1 MGIETGNYIND
12 LDADWPLATDN
23 VSDGDNHLR
32 LIKKVLKASF
42 PGVDRVSEYITVS
55 TTAPT
60 VSVGIGRLWLDTS
73 GTPNLLKICD
83 AVSPSVTFKKL
94 PISATVDYK
103 LMGNDTV
110 GWVLPTADGTA
121 NYPLTTTGSNVLAF
135 AQIDTAAI
143 ADDAVTTDE
152 IVDDAVTTAKI
163 ADAQVTTA
171 KLSLTRPM
179 FSASDTG
186 TSLSSGSTTLISFA
200 TENFDIESKY
210 LNTATNYKFTPNA
223 GYYFISASITVQ
235 SPLSLSQYGKLLQC
249 TLHKNGSEYYE
260 GVQGHFPYNANNTLM
275 ANFSII
281 VYSNGTDYWQ
291 VKGYQNS
298 GSTLTTHG
306 GTANIFCAT
315 RVDV

>member
-32 LIKKVLKASF
+32 LVKKVLKASF
-42 PGVDRVSEYITVS
+42 PGVDRVSEYIYVHTS
-55 TTAPT
+55 APT
-60 VSVGIGRLWLDTS
+60 VSVGKGRLWLDTS
-73 GTPNLLKICD
+73 TTPNLLKIYD
-83 AVSPSVTFKKL
+83 GSNFKKL
-94 PISATVDYK
+94 PVSATVDYK

-179 FSASDTG
+179 FSATDTG
-186 TSLSSGSTTLISFA
+186 TSLSSGSTTLIAFA
-200 TENFDIESKY
+200 TENFDIEGKY
-210 LNTATNYKFTPNA
+210 LNTAANYKFTPNA
-223 GYYFISASITVQ
+223 GYYLITATITVQ
-235 SPLSLSQYGKLLQC
+235 SPLALAQYGRMLQC
-249 TLHKNGSEYYE
+249 TLHKNGSEHNG
-260 GVQGHFPYNANNTLM
+260 GVQMFFPYNSDATIQ
-275 ANFSII
+275 ANFSDI
-281 VYSNGTDYWQ
+281 VYSDGTDYWQ
-291 VKGYQNS
+291 VKGYQNC

-306 GTANIFCAT
+306 GTANVFCAT

>member
-32 LIKKVLKASF
+32 LVKKVLKASF
-42 PGVDRVSEYITVS
+42 PGVDRVSEYIYVHTS
-55 TTAPT
+55 APT
-60 VSVGIGRLWLDTS
+60 VSVGKGRLWLDTS
-73 GTPNLLKICD
+73 TTPNLLKIYD
-83 AVSPSVTFKKL
+83 GSNFKKL
-94 PISATVDYK
+94 PVSATVDYK

-179 FSASDTG
+179 FSATDTG
-186 TSLSSGSTTLISFA
+186 TSLSTGSTTLIAFA
-200 TENFDIESKY
+200 TENFDIEGKY
-210 LNTATNYKFTPNA
+210 LNTAANYKFTPNA
-223 GYYFISASITVQ
+223 GYYLISASITVQ
-235 SPLSLSQYGKLLQC
+235 SPLSLAQYGKLLQC
-249 TLHKNGSEYYE
+249 TLHKNGSEHYE
-260 GVQGHFPYNANNTLM
+260 GVQGHFPYNADNTLM
-275 ANFSII
+275 ASFSTI